1 MKRVYR
7 CNLSWLNIPG
17 WSCLL
22 ILSTNLE
29 VKAEEKVINSN
40 ENYTHLSS
48 DIFSDWAIANNKIQ
62 LTRPTISTSAIDLL
76 AQKNSITRVTGVELK
91 QTDSGLQVTV
101 NTATG
106 GQKLVPL
113 ILPVGNKLEID
124 LLDVTLALPI
134 RNGVTKINPAPG
146 IREVNLSKID
156 DSSIRLTITGEE
168 NAPTA
173 EVIPSNQNLLLSIDP
188 QGSTAA
194 QPPEEEI
201 EEIEVIATG
210 EGEINDYSVA
220 DATTATKTD
229 TPIRDVPGNIQ
240 VVPQKII
247 KDQGAIRI
255 DEAVRN
261 VSGVNFSENSGGR
274 DSLFNVRG
282 FEANE
287 YKNGFL
293 EDFFIKR
300 TETEIANVERIEV
313 LKGPASVLFGQSQPS
328 GTVSIVTKKPRKQPY
343 LDASFT
349 AGSYELIRPS
359 FDIAGSLNQDGSL
372 AYRLNFAYETAASFR
387 DTVETERVFVAPVLQ
402 WEISDRTTLT
412 LEGEY
417 LSDQRPIDRGI
428 VAIGDKPADLPV
440 SRFLG
445 DASRKNIFDEYR
457 GYLFLDH
464 QFNDNLSIKS
474 GVRITS
480 SREFYNSLEPDTLL
494 EDDRTL
500 LLSGG
505 PGGQYYETYTWQN
518 DLISKFNTGA
528 IKHTLLFGLELN
540 RKTGIYY
547 DNFLETAENSI
558 DIFNPVYEF
567 TSNLE
572 PDTDFD
578 NGTTKANG
586 FGIYLQDQIAFTDN
600 LKMVLGGRFDTFE
613 SKDRNPNAPE
623 FDADTE
629 ADAFSPRI
637 GLVYQPIKPISLYA
651 NYSESFFPQTG
662 RLTGGG
668 SATPEIGKQ
677 YEVGVKADLLDNR
690 IFTTLAFYDITKSN
704 VLTDDQNNPDPDF
717 SIQVGEQKSQ
727 GIELDVKGEI
737 LPGWD
742 IVASYAYTDAKIT
755 EDNSFPVD
763 NRLNN
768 IPLNTVSLWTNYE
781 FQPSVLKGL
790 AVGAGLFFVDD
801 REGDLDNSFTVP
813 SYTRVDAGVSYTTD
827 NLRFAVN
834 CKNLFD
840 VKYFDGSQSNTNIT
854 PGEPFTVQG
863 TLTVNL

>member
-1 MKRVYR
+1 MKRSYR
-7 CNLSWLNIPG
+7 CGLLWLNIPL
-17 WSCLL
+17 SSILL
-22 ILSTNLE
+22 VLLSTIE
-29 VKAEEKVINSN
+29 TEAKEKVLQVSQINSQ
-40 ENYTHLSS
+40 LVISLK
-48 DIFSDWAIANNKIQ
+48 DNKFRQ
-62 LTRPTISTSAIDLL
+62 TVYTSATDLL
-76 AQKNSITRVTGVELK
+76 AQQNPITRVTGVEVK
-91 QTDSGLQVTV
+91 QTNSGLQVILT
-101 NTATG
+101 TAAG
-106 GQKLVPL
+106 GQRLVPL
-113 ILPVGNKLEID
+113 ILPEGKNLAID
-124 LLDVTLALPI
+124 LLDATLAFTI
-134 RNGVTKINPAPG
+134 RNGVTKTNPAPG
-146 IREVNLSKID
+146 IKEVRIAKID
-156 DSSIRLTITGEE
+156 DSSIRLTITGDKQ
-168 NAPTA
+168 APSA
-173 EVIPSNQNLLLSIDP
+173 EVIPSRQNLVLNVTP
-188 QGSTAA
+188 EVTTA
-194 QPPEEEI
+194 QQTPN

-210 EGEINDYSVA
+210 EAQEESYTVS

-240 VVPQKII
+240 VIPQKVI

-293 EDFFIKR
+293 EDLFSKR
-300 TETEIANVERIEV
+300 TETEIANVESIEI

-328 GTVSIVTKKPRKQPY
+328 GTVNIVTKKPLKQPY
-343 LDASFT
+343 LVASFT
-349 AGSYELIRPS
+349 AGSYQLIRPS
-359 FDIAGSLNQDGSL
+359 FDISGPLNQDGSL
-372 AYRLNFAYETAASFR
+372 AYRLNFAYEDAESFR
-387 DTVETERVFVAPVLQ
+387 DRVKTERVFVAPVLQ

-494 EDDRTL
+494 EDNRTL

-572 PDTDFD
+572 SDPTFD
-578 NGTTKANG
+578 DGTTKANG

-600 LKMVLGGRFDTFE
+600 LKMVLGGRFDSFE
-613 SKDRNPNAPE
+613 SKDRNPNDPE
-623 FDADTE
+623 SDAETE
-629 ADAFSPRI
+629 AEAFSPRI
-637 GLVYQPIKPISLYA
+637 GIVYQPIKPISLYA

-662 RLTGGG
+662 RITGGG
-668 SATPEIGKQ
+668 AVKPEIGKQ
-677 YEVGVKADLLDNR
+677 YEVGVKADIFDNR

-704 VLTDDQNNPDPDF
+704 VLTDDPDNSDPDF
-717 SIQVGEQKSQ
+717 SIQVGEQKSR

-742 IVASYAYTDAKIT
+742 LIASYAYTDAKIS

-768 IPLNTVSLWTNYE
+768 VPFNTVSLWTNYE
-781 FQPSVLKGL
+781 FQQSALKGL
-790 AVGAGLFFVDD
+790 AVGAGLFFVDE

-813 SYTRVDAGVSYTTD
+813 GYTRVDAAISYTTD
-827 NLRFAVN
+827 NLRLAVN
-834 CKNLFD
+834 FKNLFD
-840 VKYFDGSQSNTNIT
+840 VKYFDGSQSNTSIT

-863 TLTVNL
+863 TLSVNW